1 MNKKYFNVPVY
12 MKDNNARIVDGVI
25 QHDTANLFNIKI
37 YDGSEAF
44 DFTGYTLVLLS
55 VKRPDGTEYIDRDG
69 ANLDII
75 DASEGRIALSLTP
88 SLVAQTGM
96 HFCSITIY
104 ANGVKLTTARF
115 NYYVQESLASGESIR
130 GQDEYPLLQKLLTQL
145 TLISDAEQMRS
156 EAEELRTLSENERVS
171 VTSGIVAQ
179 AQALANQ
186 AMSYARAAQDWYTLL
201 ITYAGDLTGV
211 DLTGIATKDDIAR
224 ALSAIDLGVFTG
236 ATANILQMRRGSV
249 DNLPALA
256 DGEAAFENEKGYLYV
271 GSPSGNILI
280 NGAPFIAQA
289 TEPDNTEKL
298 WIDTANGNAIKYYD
312 GEKWTGTATA
322 TFG

>member
-1 MNKKYFNVPVY
+1 MNKKYFNVPVSL
-12 MKDNNARIVDGVI
+12 KDNNSRIIDGVI
-25 QHDTANLFNIKI
+25 QYDTANLFNIKI

-55 VKRPDGTEYIDRDG
+55 VKKPDGTEYIDRDG

-75 DASEGRIALSLTP
+75 DAAEGRIAMSLTP
-88 SLVAQTGM
+88 ELVMQTGM
-96 HFCSITIY
+96 HFCSVTIY

-115 NYYVQESLASGESIR
+115 NYYVQESLASGEGIT

-145 TLISDAEQMRS
+145 TLISDAEQMRCES
-156 EAEELRTLSENERVS
+156 EELRTLAENERVA
-171 VTSGIVAQ
+171 VTAGIVAQ

-211 DLTGIATKDDIAR
+211 DLTGIATKEDITK

-236 ATANILQMRRGSV
+236 ATANILQMRRGPV
-249 DNLPALA
+249 ENLPALT
-256 DGEAAFENEKGYLYV
+256 DGEPAFDNVNNHLYV
-271 GSPSGNILI
+271 GNGTQNVLI

-289 TEPDNTEKL
+289 TEPDNKEKL